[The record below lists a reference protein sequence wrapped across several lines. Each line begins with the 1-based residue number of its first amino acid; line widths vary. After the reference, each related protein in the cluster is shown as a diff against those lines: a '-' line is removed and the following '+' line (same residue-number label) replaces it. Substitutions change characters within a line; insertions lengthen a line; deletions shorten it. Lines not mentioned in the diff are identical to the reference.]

1 MVQVG
6 EKRNLMKYFYPA
18 IFTLDRKKNEFRA
31 VFPDLT
37 GCAVKAESMAVSYKN
52 LTLPTN
58 YKV

>member
-37 GCAVKAESMAVSYKN
+37 GCAVKAESMA
-52 LTLPTN
+52 
-58 YKV
+58 